1 MVGSVTSQQ
10 NKKGA
15 CMATRGICATI
26 VARWWLPLSLMVLLL
41 STISSAH
48 ANPRYAGIVVDLE
61 NGEVLYAENADER
74 RYPASLTKMMTLY
87 LTFEALESGQ
97 LSLNQSLPVSA
108 QAAAMPA
115 VKLWLSAGSTIPV
128 DSAIRALAVR
138 SANDV
143 AVVVAEALGGNEQR
157 FAQLMTAKAREL
169 GMNATTFRNASGLPD
184 DQQVTTARDM
194 VTLSVRVMQDFPQY
208 YHYFGLQEFTYRGT
222 RHTSHN
228 RLVKN
233 YPGADGLKTG
243 FIRASGFNVATTAVH
258 GDRRMVGVVMGG
270 FSGASRDSHMANLL
284 DRSFARAALRDQQ
297 TWLANTTF
305 SSEFMAFSGS
315 GTPSQRPMS
324 TPPAS
329 NRPVMASNVTISN
342 NTAASNNLAATTLSP
357 SPASAPVVEIEDRLA
372 RSMET
377 PTSSPVTHTSNPV
390 NTFIERERE
399 LAATPQRSV
408 TAGDW
413 GIQVGAFSQEAR
425 AEQLARQAAQRLPHE
440 VGGRVAIDTIA
451 GQTPVFRARVVALD
465 EARARR
471 ACRTLQAQ
479 GMECMVVNASL

>member
-1 MVGSVTSQQ
+1 
-10 NKKGA
+10 
-15 CMATRGICATI
+15 MATRGMYSTK
-26 VARWWLPLSLMVLLL
+26 VACWWLPLSLMVLLL
-41 STISSAH
+41 GIATAAQ

-87 LTFEALESGQ
+87 LTFEALESGELRLDQ
-97 LSLNQSLPVSA
+97 PLPVSA

-115 VKLWLSAGSTIPV
+115 TKLWLSAGSTIPV
-128 DSAIRALAVR
+128 DTAIRALAVR

-143 AVVVAEALGGNEQR
+143 AVVVAEALGGSEQR
-157 FAQLMTAKAREL
+157 FGAIMTDKAREL

-194 VTLSVRVMQDFPQY
+194 LTLSVRVMKDFPQY

-258 GDRRMVGVVMGG
+258 DGRRLVGIVMGG
-270 FSGASRDSHMANLL
+270 FSGASRDAHMANLL

-297 TWLANTTF
+297 TWLANTNF
-305 SSEFMAFSGS
+305 SSEYMAFSG
-315 GTPSQRPMS
+315 PVARPLS
-324 TPPAS
+324 RPVTTPPAAS
-329 NRPVMASNVTISN
+329 RPVLASDGTTRNDL
-342 NTAASNNLAATTLSP
+342 TATRLSP
-357 SPASAPVVEIEDRLA
+357 LPASSTPSVEVEERLS
-372 RSMET
+372 RSMEEAAEAST
-377 PTSSPVTHTSNPV
+377 TNAPDPLAV
-390 NTFIERERE
+390 FLERERE
-399 LAATPQRSV
+399 LAGVPQGAISS
-408 TAGDW
+408 DSW
-413 GIQVGAFSQEAR
+413 GIQVGAFSQAAR

-440 VGGRVAIDTIA
+440 VGGRVAIDA
-451 GQTPVFRARVVALD
+451 LEGQTTVFRARVVALD
-465 EARARR
+465 EPRARR
-471 ACRTLQAQ
+471 ACRSLKAQ